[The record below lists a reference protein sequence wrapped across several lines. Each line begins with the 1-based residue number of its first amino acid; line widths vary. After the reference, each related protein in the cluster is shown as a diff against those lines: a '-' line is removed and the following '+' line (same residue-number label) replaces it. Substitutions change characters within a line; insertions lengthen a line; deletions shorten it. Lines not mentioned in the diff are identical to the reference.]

1 MAEIKVRVNDETYDV
16 LILGAT
22 TRETMAIREAFSAV
36 DVNRAFA
43 QANQGSLLEAARG
56 NSVLADLH
64 QEYKDTIR
72 DVVAAGPTE
81 VEEVFEEEEDE
92 FEDFSS

>member
-1 MAEIKVRVNDETYDV
+1 MSEIKVRVNVDSYDV

-22 TRETMAIREAFSAV
+22 KQETMAIREAFSAV
-36 DVNRAFA
+36 DTNRAFA
-43 QANQGSLLEAARG
+43 QANAGSLLDAARN

-64 QEYKDTIR
+64 QEYKSTIR
-72 DVVAAGPTE
+72 DVVAAGPAE
-81 VEEVFEEEEDE
+81 VEEEYDE